1 MGRGGGGGVVWRH
14 SCVSRASAIWH
25 CFGCSGSGGG
35 GGSMAQHVEL
45 DLLGLVHLQIP
56 QRSSFMIRSILP

>member
-1 MGRGGGGGVVWRH
+1 
-14 SCVSRASAIWH
+14 
-25 CFGCSGSGGG
+25 
-35 GGSMAQHVEL
+35 MAQHVEL